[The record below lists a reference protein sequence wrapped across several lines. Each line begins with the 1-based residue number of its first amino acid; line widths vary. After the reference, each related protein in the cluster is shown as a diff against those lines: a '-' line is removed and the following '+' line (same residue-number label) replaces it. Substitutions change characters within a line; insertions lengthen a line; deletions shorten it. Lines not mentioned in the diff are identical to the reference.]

1 MTPELQSILALVVVL
16 VAAGWLVR
24 RAIAKRK
31 NPGCGTDC
39 GAVSPDL
46 KRLQSHL
53 AKQKR

>member
-16 VAAGWLVR
+16 IAAGWLVR
-24 RAIAKRK
+24 RAIVKRK

-46 KRLQSHL
+46 KRLQAHL

>member
-1 MTPELQSILALVVVL
+1 MSSELQSVLALLVVAL
-16 VAAGWLVR
+16 TVAWLVR
-24 RAIAKRK
+24 RGLAKRK

-53 AKQKR
+53 AKRK